1 MRRWVLLAPAGVVLL
16 SVVALTR
23 GAGRGAA
30 PESKPSAEA
39 ARPRNTDAAV
49 SPRVATETP
58 LLSRDPFEYAD
69 DRPSLSRRAAEDGPR
84 FGDRPVITLPSPTP
98 EPVRLV
104 GLIRRDGAL
113 RAALSIEGQVEVLGV
128 GDEAEGYRVIS
139 IDEDVGVRL
148 RAPDGLERVVVPA
161 P

>member
-1 MRRWVLLAPAGVVLL
+1 MRRWILLALAGAALL

-23 GAGRGAA
+23 GAGRGAPPA
-30 PESKPSAEA
+30 PKPLAEA
-39 ARPRNTDAAV
+39 ARPRGTNAAV
-49 SPRVATETP
+49 SSRSTTETP

-69 DRPSLSRRAAEDGPR
+69 DRGSLSRGPAEDGSR
-84 FGDRPVITLPSPTP
+84 IGDRPVIAPSSPKP

-148 RAPDGLERVVVPA
+148 RGPDGLERAIAPA

>member
-1 MRRWVLLAPAGVVLL
+1 MRRWILLALAGAALL

-30 PESKPSAEA
+30 PALKAPVEA
-39 ARPRNTDAAV
+39 ARPRSTDAAV
-49 SPRVATETP
+49 SPRVTTETP
-58 LLSRDPFEYAD
+58 LLSRDPFEYGD
-69 DRPSLSRRAAEDGPR
+69 DRPSLSRGPAEDSSR
-84 FGDRPVITLPSPTP
+84 IGDRPVVMAQPPRP

-113 RAALSIEGQVEVLGV
+113 RAALSIEGQVEVLGI
-128 GDEAEGYRVIS
+128 GDEAGGYRVIS

-148 RAPDGLERVVVPA
+148 RGPDGLERAVAPA